1 MTESLLPELPRARV
15 HPFDPPPEYDR
26 LRKQSPISRF
36 VWPNGVEGWLVTTYD
51 EVRALLSDPRL
62 SINRFQSPPPSLA
75 FGRKPAVLLPRSL
88 VAMDPPE
95 HTPWR
100 RLIVRELTPRWAR
113 SMEPRVTE
121 ITREYIDRIRD
132 AGPPTDLVPA
142 LNLPVP
148 SRVICEL
155 LGVPDTDHGF
165 FQKQAEVRST
175 VGSAPEQVDEATAA
189 LHGYLD
195 QLVADKR
202 TASADD
208 LLGRLAVAEIDGERP
223 PHEIVVGMAM
233 LLLIA
238 GHETTSNT
246 MGLGTAMLL
255 ANRGL
260 IGELADEERAGA
272 LVEEILRL
280 QAIVQYG
287 VVRRATDDIDIA
299 GVHIAAGDWVVSSL
313 ASANRDES
321 RYACPHAV
329 DTSAGQAPHL
339 TFGYGI
345 HQCAGQSLARVE
357 LRVVLRE
364 LFGAFPN
371 LHSTLPIEELP
382 YRENMFIYGLLE
394 LPVAW

>member
-26 LRKQSPISRF
+26 LRKESPIARF

-113 SMEPRVTE
+113 SMEPRIRE
-121 ITREYIDRIRD
+121 ITLEYIDQIRQ
-132 AGPPTDLVPA
+132 AGPPSDLVPA

-175 VGSAPEQVDEATAA
+175 VGSAPEDVDNATAA
-189 LHGYLD
+189 LHDYLD

-202 TASADD
+202 KSGADD
-208 LLGRLAVAEIDGERP
+208 ILGRLAVAEIDGERA

-238 GHETTSNT
+238 GHETTSNVI
-246 MGLGTAMLL
+246 GLGTAMLL

-260 IGELADEERAGA
+260 IAELADDERAGA

-287 VVRRATDDIDIA
+287 VVRRATGDIDIA

-313 ASANRDES
+313 LSANRDES

-329 DTSAGQAPHL
+329 DTSETPAPHL

-364 LFGAFPN
+364 LFNAFPK
-371 LHSTLPIEELP
+371 LHSTMPVEQLP
-382 YRENMFIYGLLE
+382 YRENMFIYGLLK

>member
-1 MTESLLPELPRARV
+1 LLPELPRART
-15 HPFDPPPEYDR
+15 HPFDPPAEYTR
-26 LRKQSPISRF
+26 LRRDSPIARH
-36 VWPNGVEGWLVTTYD
+36 VWPNGVEGWLVSTYE

-75 FGRKPAVLLPRSL
+75 AGRKPAVLLPRSL

-100 RLIVRELTPRWAR
+100 RLIVRELTPRWAK
-113 SMEPRVTE
+113 SMEPRITE
-121 ITREYIDRIRD
+121 ITREYIDQIRQI
-132 AGPPTDLVPA
+132 GPPADLVPS
-142 LNLPVP
+142 LNLAVP

-155 LGVPDTDHGF
+155 LGVPDADHGF

-175 VGSAPEQVDEATAA
+175 VGSAPEDVDAATAA
-189 LHGYLD
+189 LHDYLD
-195 QLVADKR
+195 QLVAEKR
-202 TASADD
+202 RTGADD

-238 GHETTSNT
+238 GHETTSN
-246 MGLGTAMLL
+246 MIGLGTATLL
-255 ANRGL
+255 ANRTL
-260 IGELADEERAGA
+260 IDELADTDRATA
-272 LVEEILRL
+272 LVEEILRIHS
-280 QAIVQYG
+280 IVQYG
-287 VVRRATDDIDIA
+287 VVRRATEDIDIA

-321 RYACPHAV
+321 RYGCPHAV
-329 DTSAGQAPHL
+329 DTTWAQAPHL
-339 TFGYGI
+339 TFGYGV

-364 LFGAFPN
+364 LFDAFPG
-371 LHSTLPIEELP
+371 LHSTMPVERLP
-382 YRENMFIYGLLE
+382 YRENMFVYGLLR
-394 LPVAW
+394 LPVTW